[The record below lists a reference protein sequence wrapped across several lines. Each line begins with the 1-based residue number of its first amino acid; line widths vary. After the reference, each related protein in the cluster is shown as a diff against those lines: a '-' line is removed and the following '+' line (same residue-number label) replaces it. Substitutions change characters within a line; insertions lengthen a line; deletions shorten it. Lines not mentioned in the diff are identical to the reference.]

1 MRARLH
7 PSRVLGLALLS
18 VGMLVGSPSWALDIG
33 HSRLTSRPDQPL
45 RLDVGIRAISPAES
59 LSLQVAPAP
68 LAAWREAR
76 LVPPVDLAL
85 LRVSLERDA
94 QGQVRRIRLSSDQP
108 FSGRVADVLLQIRSD
123 SGRSLHQVS
132 VLVPAPVRVQPP
144 VRSAPTKRPVP
155 VSVVIPA
162 LPTDHSASHSSAQ
175 RVPHGEIQVRSG
187 DTMHSLER
195 RYAVDG
201 VTAFQWMLAVQRRN
215 PDAFIGHNLHRLKAG
230 QSLQMPDMDLMLS
243 LDDTQARKLYVDQ
256 ARALRFGGK
265 VRMGQADASHGHAQA
280 ADVVVPD
287 AAQAQDRL
295 RLSAPVAGADQRQA
309 VQHQLRDAGERVSQL
324 EENVSNLSRAL
335 QSQGEAAKDL
345 VLDSVSELGLSTV
358 DTPAPI
364 QNKPATAADSAPSSA
379 ATGAAASPSG
389 SPSVVPGPDQGKMA
403 GAVNKA
409 KKTVSWIQEHML
421 AVMAVVLALIVLI
434 VTWVLKRANTAN
446 QDIDD
451 SPAPVSEAMVREK
464 LEKINLD
471 LDQPPSDE
479 PSVRQ

>member
-18 VGMLVGSPSWALDIG
+18 AGMLAGGPSWALDVG

-68 LAAWREAR
+68 LAAWREAG
-76 LVPPVDLAL
+76 LVPPVDLASL
-85 LRVSLERDA
+85 HVSLERDA

-123 SGRSLHQVS
+123 SGQSLHQVS
-132 VLVPAPVRVQPP
+132 VLAPAPVRVQTP
-144 VRSAPTKRPVP
+144 VRSAHTQRPAP
-155 VSVVIPA
+155 ISVVIPA
-162 LPTDHSASHSSAQ
+162 LAADRSASHSSIQ
-175 RVPHGEIQVRSG
+175 RVPQGAIQVQAG

-201 VTAFQWMLAVQRRN
+201 VTAYQWMLAVQRRN
-215 PDAFIGHNLHRLKAG
+215 PDAFIGLNLHRLKAG

-243 LDDTQARKLYVDQ
+243 LDDAQARRLYVDQ
-256 ARALRFGGK
+256 ARALRLGGK
-265 VRMGQADASHGHAQA
+265 VRMGQADASHGDVQA
-280 ADVVVPD
+280 ADVAVPD
-287 AAQAQDRL
+287 ASQAQDRL
-295 RLSAPVAGADQRQA
+295 RLSAPVSGADQRQA
-309 VQHQLRDAGERVSQL
+309 VQHQLRDTGERVSQL

-345 VLDSVSELGLSTV
+345 VLDSVSELGLSTA
-358 DTPAPI
+358 DTPASG
-364 QNKPATAADSAPSSA
+364 QNKPAAAAGSA
-379 ATGAAASPSG
+379 ASGAAASPSG